1 VSECRGEIFSSVIFC
16 GVEKLFDLQ
25 TILSERLPQ
34 LKNLREICERFMDIA
49 EELTAHNTVSPDRF

>member
-1 VSECRGEIFSSVIFC
+1 
-16 GVEKLFDLQ
+16 VEKLFDLQ

-49 EELTAHNTVSPDRF
+49 EELTAHNTVNPDRF